1 MTGLPCRIYEESWK
15 SAYRGI
21 VPQDYLDHISAGRW
35 AEILDQADWDTLV
48 SVEEGRFIG
57 TASVCPSR
65 WRDWAESGELV
76 SLYLLPEYMGR
87 GYGRLLLEAAVKL
100 LAKHGFQDVLLWVLE
115 DTTKPGAS
123 TKQPGLPPPETLWRT
138 KSAESL
144 SGRPYTVV
152 LSKDKPPR
160 AVRRAQEEAPRSPE
174 RGASS
179 YFPKRCPC
187 RA

>member
-21 VPQDYLDHISAGRW
+21 VPQDYLDHISAGGW

-115 DTTKPGAS
+115 DNHKARRFYETAGFAASGDFMEDEIGGKP
-123 TKQPGLPPPETLWRT
+123 LRETL
-138 KSAESL
+138 
-144 SGRPYTVV
+144 Y
-152 LSKDKPPR
+152 
-160 AVRRAQEEAPRSPE
+160 RRSVK
-174 RGASS
+174 G
-179 YFPKRCPC
+179 
-187 RA
+187 